1 MILHN
6 VTRNT
11 ILAKEPCRARTLCTR
26 ARGMIGRKFSEQ
38 CDALIFE
45 HCNAVH
51 SLFMS
56 QDLDLLFVSRENRI
70 LHVRENFPPW
80 RVCERCGSACLVIE
94 LPAGTIRKSAT
105 QTGDVIDLDVELIRD
120 LNTPMLRIVRPA
132 PAANLYGDEKQ

>member
-70 LHVRENFPPW
+70 LH
-80 RVCERCGSACLVIE
+80 E

>member
-6 VTRNT
+6 VTRDA
-11 ILAKEPCRARTLCTR
+11 ILAKEPYRARTLWTR
-26 ARGMIGRKFSEQ
+26 ARGMIGRKFSDQ

-56 QDLDLLFVSRENRI
+56 QSLDLLFVSRENRI
-70 LHVRENFPPW
+70 LRVREGFPPW
-80 RVCERCGSACLVIE
+80 RLCERCGEAYLVIE
-94 LPAGTIRKSAT
+94 LPAGVIRRT
-105 QTGDVIDLDVELIRD
+105 GTETGDVIDLDVERIRD
-120 LNTPMLRIVRPA
+120 LNTPMLRITRPA